1 MPNVILTSN
10 ILTKAVLMNL
20 GDGRMSVCRNMSH
33 DYSKE
38 FGRKGQKIGSKLSVR
53 KPQRFAV
60 VESMAYAPQP
70 LTNTFTPIVVDQ
82 WAQVPFEFDSEERT
96 LAIDEVQEMYAKPAA
111 IAIST
116 NVNQR
121 AAKYVA
127 QHTANAVGTPGATP
141 TTVAVYLQPM
151 DRLVEIGLPEGEE
164 DNVTMIIN
172 RRMSSAFLAA
182 QTPVFHAGGSI
193 DKEYADGDITN
204 RKLGYKWAKD
214 QTLHSSSFGT
224 YTAAGVVDGA
234 NQSADGG
241 DNASGTL
248 VTKSWTACALKAND
262 RFTVAGVFSVHPQ
275 TKQSTGSLKVFLLEQ
290 DAASAT
296 APTLNIYPAITPGGQ
311 HQNVSA
317 SPADGAAITVLG
329 TTGVAHTQAIALHR
343 DAFAFL
349 SVPLENPEKNG
360 VEMVS
365 QQSDPKTGLNLS
377 FVRVFDG
384 YRREH
389 VTRFDSL
396 FGFGGLYRELACVLY
411 AGL

>member
-1 MPNVILTSN
+1 
-10 ILTKAVLMNL
+10 
-20 GDGRMSVCRNMSH
+20 MSMCRNMSH
-33 DYSKE
+33 DYSNE
-38 FGRKGQKIGSKLSVR
+38 FGRKAQKIGSKLSVR

-60 VESMAYAPQP
+60 VESMNYAPQA

-82 WAQVPFEFDSEERT
+82 WAQVPFEFDSEEKT
-96 LAIDEVQEMYAKPAA
+96 LSIDEVQEKYAKPAA

-151 DRLVEIGLPEGEE
+151 DRLVELGLPEGEE
-164 DNVTMIIN
+164 DQVAMIIN

-182 QTPVFHAGGSI
+182 QTAVFHAGGSI

-214 QTLHSSSFGT
+214 QTLYSTTGGT
-224 YTAAGVVDGA
+224 FTVVGVVDGA
-234 NQSADGG
+234 NQPADGG

-248 VTKSWTACALKAND
+248 ITKTWTACALKGGID
-262 RFTVAGVFSVHPQ
+262 RFTIAGVFSVHPQ
-275 TKQSTGSLKVFLLEQ
+275 TKQSTGSLKVFLVEQ
-290 DAASAT
+290 DTSSST
-296 APTLNIYPAITPGGQ
+296 APTINIYPAITPSGQ
-311 HQNVSA
+311 YQNVSG
-317 SPADGAAITVLG
+317 SPADGAVITMLG
-329 TTGVAHTQAIALHR
+329 TSGVSHTVAVAMHR

-384 YRREH
+384 YRRVH
-389 VTRFDSL
+389 VTRFDAL